1 MGFVQII
8 EYTSSR
14 EDELKAAL
22 DEYLA
27 ATDGRRATT
36 RALRC
41 ADRDR
46 PNTYFSIVEFPSY
59 EAAMRNSELPETAAL
74 AAKMG
79 ELCDGPPTFHNLDV
93 IDSFEG

>member
-8 EYTSSR
+8 EYTSAR

-27 ATDGRRATT
+27 ATDGKRATT
-36 RALRC
+36 RAVRC

-46 PNTYFSIVEFPSY
+46 PGTYFSIVEFPSH
-59 EAAMRNSELPETAAL
+59 EEAMRNSELPETAAF
-74 AAKMG
+74 AATMSK
-79 ELCDGPPTFHNLDV
+79 LCDGPPTFYNLDV